1 MAALSPLEEN
11 REFECCYFEDSELK
25 VVLVVAATK
34 QDALDIYVE
43 QGKRLNDLYS
53 IRPDY

>member
-1 MAALSPLEEN
+1 MAALSPLDEN
-11 REFECCYFEDSELK
+11 REFECCYFEDNELK

-34 QDALDIYVE
+34 REALEMYVE